1 MDFGQLHLFSQTTDM
16 LAEGYEKLSVFD
28 FENAES
34 VFHQINKTISEKESD
49 SERGLFCT
57 GYWKEVF
64 ERLEKMV
71 STENVPYLFDQIERF
86 EFNNHWGFQ
95 KLRSS
100 LITHLIGLMLQQDRF
115 YVNEKIAISDLYL
128 RIAKRQI
135 AERSLTG
142 RINTTPA
149 DTPAR
154 FRLAHLQW
162 NQKLKGTALRNYA
175 LGLLFDPESAPAQY
189 LMCDQTAALIKSHGT
204 HMTPAYGWI
213 AGILP
218 LMQVPEAVTPV
229 SENHRNALACY
240 GVMREA
246 EKASKKRDM
255 ETCVELRKE
264 LKSGWPELYQEY
276 YKLISKRTQ
285 PSLY

>member
-16 LAEGYEKLSVFD
+16 LAEGFEKLSA
-28 FENAES
+28 FEFEEAES
-34 VFHQINKTISEKESD
+34 VFHQTNKKFTD
-49 SERGLFCT
+49 NERDVETALTCT
-57 GYWKEVF
+57 GHWKSIF
-64 ERLEKMV
+64 CGLEKLEV
-71 STENVPYLFDQIERF
+71 TEKVPHLFDHIERF
-86 EFNNHWGFQ
+86 EFNNQWGFQ

-100 LITHLIGLMLQQDRF
+100 LITHLIGLMQLQNLF
-115 YVNEKIAISDLYL
+115 YVNGQTAVSDLFL
-128 RIAKRQI
+128 QIGKRQM
-135 AERSLTG
+135 AERSITG
-142 RINTTPA
+142 RINAFPD

-162 NQKLKGTALRNYA
+162 NQKLKGSALRNYA

-189 LMCDQTAALIKSHGT
+189 LMCEQTAALIKSHGP

-246 EKASKKRDM
+246 EKAAKKRDM

-264 LKSGWPELYQEY
+264 LKSGWPDLYNEY